1 MLLRMLMV
9 LVLVRSPVV
18 GAAKVPSR
26 SPIHSAIALNGTHFQ
41 AIRSAHDVLPV
52 MKLSTSTC
60 MEALLINSAISAA
73 HAATLSPYHAVLRR
87 LRGGAWERLPRMVR
101 CIPPALLTF
110 VWLWAI
116 PSMKSD
122 VAKCA
127 WSMVGGAMIYTLC
140 SLLRVSGELDL
151 LVSVFTGG

>member
-9 LVLVRSPVV
+9 LVLVKSPVV
-18 GAAKVPSR
+18 GATKVPSR
-26 SPIHSAIALNGTHFQ
+26 SPIHSAISLNGAHFQ

-52 MKLSTSTC
+52 MKLSTC
-60 MEALLINSAISAA
+60 IEALLINSAISAA

-87 LRGGAWERLPRMVR
+87 LRGGAWERLARMVR

-110 VWLWAI
+110 VLILAI
-116 PSMKSD
+116 PWSMNSD

-127 WSMVGGAMIYTLC
+127 WFMVVGAMISFPTLLPAP
-140 SLLRVSGELDL
+140 SLR
-151 LVSVFTGG
+151 